1 MKAGVQ
7 EEPGGQD
14 GHSRQGKQALL
25 HQGKLHH
32 LQACIICGNAGSWIP
47 GTFTRFTRFLHDF
60 TRFLRFLRYFLPGKK
75 FSIPGT
81 KNYYPGLGVTPNQ
94 RSLAKDHSFSGF
106 CWHPSLIHCCST
118 PCDQDD
124 KMPSDGRSWMEE
136 GSDSAGICTVG
147 INLIFQSHFHSW
159 TCPWRNPVAWL

>member
-47 GTFTRFTRFLHDF
+47 GTFTRFLRFLHNLTRFYTILRDFTLFYAIF
-60 TRFLRFLRYFLPGKK
+60 TRFHAIFAIFTHFFPRHKMSYPRHLKLLCRPDHLFPYFIFPLQDYTKK
-75 FSIPGT
+75 FSVVCAGCKKSITPKKGEVLC
-81 KNYYPGLGVTPNQ
+81 GLV
-94 RSLAKDHSFSGF
+94 L
-106 CWHPSLIHCCST
+106 
-118 PCDQDD
+118 
-124 KMPSDGRSWMEE
+124 
-136 GSDSAGICTVG
+136 
-147 INLIFQSHFHSW
+147 
-159 TCPWRNPVAWL
+159 